1 MASKVN
7 LKKGGVTAELYTK
20 EAVDTLLGKKADTA
34 SLGTAAE
41 KGVDTIILRGT
52 LNTESSPNLPTTNAV
67 TQYVKDSL
75 KRANL
80 KGADGKDGRDGEDGI
95 GGIIKFEVVNGELI
109 MYYATAQ
116 KPEIYLVSKDPN
128 SDSYYGKLGLDA
140 SLVGHVVFLYQS

>member
-1 MASKVN
+1 MGYLDKEG
-7 LKKGGVTAELYTK
+7 LKRVWGKI
-20 EAVDTLLGKKADTA
+20 DTLLGKKADTA
-34 SLGTAAE
+34 SLGTAA
-41 KGVDTIILRGT
+41 KKNVDPFILYGS
-52 LNTESSPNLPTTNAV
+52 LIENSENLPTTKAVANYVMNA
-67 TQYVKDSL
+67 L
-75 KRANL
+75 KANNL